1 MLLNDL
7 LFVNFFDN
15 SIAASCGCH
24 ESTAASCGLSM
35 ITLPVSCGFPT
46 KFYQYPLVM
55 SGDVHLHHI
64 SSSIITNRYIKVP
77 VWKKKYNSHIQYY
90 NTYRW
95 QDITG
100 KDRRFV
106 KNIFSNLFQ
115 VNDTTECCREC
126 YSMICCLS
134 IFWQFYSCLMWM
146 SWVCSSL
153 MWTIYDQLTSLMW
166 ISHSF
171 YLISIS
177 YVWQRPSTLHFII

>member
-1 MLLNDL
+1 
-7 LFVNFFDN
+7 
-15 SIAASCGCH
+15 
-24 ESTAASCGLSM
+24 
-35 ITLPVSCGFPT
+35 
-46 KFYQYPLVM
+46 M

-64 SSSIITNRYIKVP
+64 SSSIIINRYIKVP
-77 VWKKKYNSHIQYY
+77 VWNKKHNSHTVLQYILLAGY
-90 NTYRW
+90 HWT
-95 QDITG
+95 
-100 KDRRFV
+100 
-106 KNIFSNLFQ
+106 NIEGLLKIFFSNLFQ
-115 VNDTTECCREC
+115 VHDTTECCREC

-177 YVWQRPSTLHFII
+177 YVWVTTECWRECYSMICCMSVFGNSIAASCGCH